1 MQQNQISAA
10 VQIPRRRW
18 RREIRSGDLQ
28 NDLSRQEESS
38 DREELPVRRLD
49 LKENPRFVEDHK
61 ENEVQ
66 NENFSSIRASLEE
79 FKRDEQ

>member
-18 RREIRSGDLQ
+18 RREIHSGDLQ
-28 NDLSRQEESS
+28 IDLSRQEESS

-49 LKENPRFVEDHK
+49 LKENPIFEEDHK
-61 ENEVQ
+61 ENEVK